1 METLSDTELFCEN
14 ILPYLDNY
22 QNNMNYIISL
32 MIRDIR
38 TNDLIYCNNLSK
50 WYEYNLYLN
59 KWEDY
64 DFNNIINQ
72 ISTFYRFFNNNL
84 RNYVNRSSLN
94 INNKLYLMRL
104 IRNIVYFIRNELYD
118 SDIIYEDCCK
128 LFSISDII

>member
-38 TNDLIYCNNLSK
+38 TNDLIYCNNLNQ
-50 WYEYNLYLN
+50 WYEYNLYLK

-128 LFSISDII
+128 LFSISNII

>member
-128 LFSISDII
+128 LISISDII

>member
-94 INNKLYLMRL
+94 INDKLYLMRL

>member
-1 METLSDTELFCEN
+1 
-14 ILPYLDNY
+14 
-22 QNNMNYIISL
+22 

>member
-128 LFSISDII
+128 LFSISNII